1 LRHRD
6 LCDPEKG
13 ATHDQ
18 TVAWSLRYV
27 LSQPCELST
36 IQAGGES
43 LVGKAAVNFAVAY
56 AVTTLAILRL
66 MHLPEI
72 PLLRYV
78 VFVVPVFA
86 AIMLVAYWYEL
97 GAPWPAASLRR
108 SRQHPGHAP
117 VSGARPLA
125 TRAG

>member
-1 LRHRD
+1 M
-6 LCDPEKG
+6 
-13 ATHDQ
+13 
-18 TVAWSLRYV
+18 AWFPRYEI
-27 LSQPCELST
+27 SQHCELSK

-43 LVGKAAVNFAVAY
+43 LVGKAAVLLAVAY
-56 AVTTLAILRL
+56 AVTTLAILRR

-86 AIMLVAYWYEL
+86 AIMLVTYWYEL
-97 GAPWPAASLRR
+97 GAPWPAVSLRR